1 MSHFRITVAAPGQVG
16 VLVPATAW
24 LDHRYLEMPDAWDR
38 DVGMVA
44 ADGVPERGRDGQ
56 TVELAPPPS
65 GDGLRSCASQMVAG
79 TGSPFGHLEHMSWRP
94 VDRDHPVAVDRGR
107 GIAPEVHEVAWATSR
122 DWPSGDERWLGD
134 LLMVAF
140 ETDNPPTLFA
150 HDHLVRVEALPDELF
165 LREFLEVDATDHGSI
180 AAFCL
185 RWGPLWLPNLGGGTT
200 HDGAH
205 ATVVP
210 RSWSRAAH
218 EHAEREWRR
227 DRRLDPLPPAPHG
240 LLERLATLDDAEERS
255 RLLRQHHER
264 EREAELRPARSRA
277 TLGAANAP
285 LAVAPDRTGRGHS
298 SHQDMLLEV
307 LYRDYRFPYG
317 DEVLYDAG
325 HDGRLLPMTA
335 ASVWSQQAVLA
346 IYQAT
351 FACWVNLIDNPADV
365 ADPAALRAGPKD
377 AYLEPW
383 ADTGLP
389 TPDTMYDLLG
399 TMQLLVNAG
408 ARDRGPVVE
417 LTHPELEEQ
426 GLAIGRRVP
435 TILPALCEQL
445 LGWVAE
451 GLPARR
457 CANETCNRLFTRQ
470 RGRAEQGQ
478 HRTSGVKYCSAS
490 CANAQ
495 ANREYRRRK
504 ANRD

>member
-218 EHAEREWRR
+218 ERGGRVRPRGVRAREKERARARGRR
-227 DRRLDPLPPAPHG
+227 ARGA
-240 LLERLATLDDAEERS
+240 S
-255 RLLRQHHER
+255 RL
-264 EREAELRPARSRA
+264 
-277 TLGAANAP
+277 
-285 LAVAPDRTGRGHS
+285 
-298 SHQDMLLEV
+298 
-307 LYRDYRFPYG
+307 
-317 DEVLYDAG
+317 
-325 HDGRLLPMTA
+325 
-335 ASVWSQQAVLA
+335 
-346 IYQAT
+346 
-351 FACWVNLIDNPADV
+351 
-365 ADPAALRAGPKD
+365 
-377 AYLEPW
+377 
-383 ADTGLP
+383 
-389 TPDTMYDLLG
+389 
-399 TMQLLVNAG
+399 
-408 ARDRGPVVE
+408 
-417 LTHPELEEQ
+417 
-426 GLAIGRRVP
+426 
-435 TILPALCEQL
+435 
-445 LGWVAE
+445 
-451 GLPARR
+451 
-457 CANETCNRLFTRQ
+457 
-470 RGRAEQGQ
+470 
-478 HRTSGVKYCSAS
+478 
-490 CANAQ
+490 
-495 ANREYRRRK
+495 
-504 ANRD
+504 